1 MVHAMVSADNE
12 PHLTETE
19 PDFSDAL
26 ICDNIIYSNIG
37 KYLTS
42 QNETLGWGNGLKG
55 EVLAV

>member
-1 MVHAMVSADNE
+1 MVSADSE

-26 ICDNIIYSNIG
+26 IYDSIIYSNIG

>member
-1 MVHAMVSADNE
+1 MVHVMVSADNE
-12 PHLTETE
+12 PYLIETE

-26 ICDNIIYSNIG
+26 IYDNIIYSNIG

-55 EVLAV
+55 KVLAV